1 MARVVC
7 APRAPRTIPSTPQS
21 ALRSDMLLE
30 YPGSCLQCQGALL
43 CNGHHPCR
51 NCKRPILAAG
61 DYSLSKIPRKNGKEK
76 RE

>member
-30 YPGSCLQCQGALL
+30 YPGSCLQCQGDLL

-51 NCKRPILAAG
+51 NCKRPILAG
-61 DYSLSKIPRKNGKEK
+61 GLFTEQNTQNGKKKES
-76 RE
+76 